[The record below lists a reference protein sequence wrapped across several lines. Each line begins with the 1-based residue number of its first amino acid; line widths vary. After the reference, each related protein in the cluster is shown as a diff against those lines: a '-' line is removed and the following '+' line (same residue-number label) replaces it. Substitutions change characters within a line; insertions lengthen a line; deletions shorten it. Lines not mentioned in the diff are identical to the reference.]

1 MASTSSK
8 SKKDVLP
15 EYFSINNYDYR
26 IGSICDAVFPQNN
39 KKKAKAKRT
48 SLAKLFDDS
57 NKSKKVTVEFLD
69 PPTSKYDQMHAKQ
82 LKVSDDF
89 AAAKNKEHVSKDA
102 NQQAEKQQNVTKTP
116 SDSDERNDRTI
127 FVGNLPLH
135 CKSKDVKKLFSRYG
149 NIESIRFRS
158 IPVAESNMSK
168 KTAFI
173 NNGIELLNRH
183 IRVDVA
189 SNSKKHDHKRS
200 IFVGNLP
207 LDVQD
212 ESLRDHFHSCGEV
225 ETIRIIRDPKTG
237 MGKVPTADVHLPN
250 IYYLQSNESLIM
262 ALKLHGSA
270 FNKTNNLRVFRSSKQ
285 PTSKKKTQ
293 GPFKFS
299 GESSSK
305 KHAQQAAKLRI
316 KRKEK
321 RKNLKKQKQDI
332 KRNVKPK
339 KTRLQSVHNK
349 N

>member
-116 SDSDERNDRTI
+116 SDSNFEKVNI
-127 FVGNLPLH
+127 WL
-135 CKSKDVKKLFSRYG
+135 LFSL
-149 NIESIRFRS
+149 
-158 IPVAESNMSK
+158 
-168 KTAFI
+168 
-173 NNGIELLNRH
+173 LLNQICRKRQH
-183 IRVDVA
+183 L
-189 SNSKKHDHKRS
+189 SN
-200 IFVGNLP
+200 
-207 LDVQD
+207 VQD